1 MKGQGL
7 GRHLMQRLFDWAR
20 ANGIATIAGQVL
32 ADNAPMLAFVKS
44 LGFTLRRSTEDE
56 EVFDVSRPV

>member
-1 MKGQGL
+1 ME
-7 GRHLMQRLFDWAR
+7 RIFAWAR

-44 LGFTLRRSTEDE
+44 LGFVAKRSAEDE
-56 EVFDVSRPV
+56 DIFEVKRPATLPGESATG